1 MTAALLAQT
10 GASLLAVLGIAWL
23 VRRMGLGADPRIADA
38 AHAIRL
44 AEEAETGFGGVDVAR
59 DRAGF
64 AAIVRNAEG
73 RMMLV
78 RAHGNFFAA
87 RPVDASVVGRLD
99 KGFLILT
106 TPERTFGAVTLQLGK
121 DAGMWAS
128 RMRNISARS
137 ADPNA
142 AAPARSP
149 SRPPTDYPEMGGPRR
164 PALPQAVGERA
175 GAAVP
180 SSEGTTNRA

>member
-1 MTAALLAQT
+1 MNQAELIQL
-10 GASLLAVLGIAWL
+10 GASLIAVLFVAWL
-23 VRRMGLGADPRIADA
+23 VRKIGLGADPRIEDA

-44 AEEAETGFGGVDVAR
+44 AEEAEAGFRGTEVAR

-64 AAIVRNAEG
+64 AAIVQNAEG

-87 RPVDASVVGRLD
+87 RPVDASVIGRLD
-99 KGFLILT
+99 KDFLTLT

-128 RMRNISARS
+128 RMRDI
-137 ADPNA
+137 
-142 AAPARSP
+142 
-149 SRPPTDYPEMGGPRR
+149 G
-164 PALPQAVGERA
+164 RA
-175 GAAVP
+175 
-180 SSEGTTNRA
+180 